1 MHEATR
7 RLLGVLLR
15 QLDGFGPQS
24 KSIVV
29 GATNRRQDLDPA
41 LLSRFDAA
49 VTFGLP
55 SEANRCHLACHAS
68 AGTYLIFRCLAGAEI
83 LTRMLKA
90 HADTALLLCTSYSW
104 PVAMASDAGLHAD
117 WAICTRRQQI
127 MQQYATHLAEGDIA
141 ELARATEGMSG
152 RDLRDIA
159 EQSERRTASKVKRYL
174 FDSPLWGIRNP
185 EHQASP

>member
-55 SEANRCHLACHAS
+55 SEPNRCALAHHAYACTWHISRSLACAGVVTCMLEAHANPALINSRKDLDPALLSSLDAAVTFGLPSAADRCTLACRAS
-68 AGTYLIFRCLAGAEI
+68 AGTWHTSGALAGAGMVAC
-83 LTRMLKA
+83 MLKV
-90 HADTALLLCTSYSW
+90 HADTALLSCTSYS
-104 PVAMASDAGLHAD
+104 
-117 WAICTRRQQI
+117 
-127 MQQYATHLAEGDIA
+127 
-141 ELARATEGMSG
+141 
-152 RDLRDIA
+152 
-159 EQSERRTASKVKRYL
+159 
-174 FDSPLWGIRNP
+174 
-185 EHQASP
+185 

>member
-41 LLSRFDAA
+41 LLSRFDAS

-55 SEANRCHLACHAS
+55 SESNRRAWFPDIMVKVVLEHLAKSMC
-68 AGTYLIFRCLAGAEI
+68 F
-83 LTRMLKA
+83 
-90 HADTALLLCTSYSW
+90 
-104 PVAMASDAGLHAD
+104 
-117 WAICTRRQQI
+117 
-127 MQQYATHLAEGDIA
+127 
-141 ELARATEGMSG
+141 
-152 RDLRDIA
+152 
-159 EQSERRTASKVKRYL
+159 
-174 FDSPLWGIRNP
+174 
-185 EHQASP
+185 

>member
-55 SEANRCHLACHAS
+55 SEPNRCTLACHAP
-68 AGTYLIFRCLAGAEI
+68 AGT
-83 LTRMLKA
+83 
-90 HADTALLLCTSYSW
+90 
-104 PVAMASDAGLHAD
+104 
-117 WAICTRRQQI
+117 
-127 MQQYATHLAEGDIA
+127 
-141 ELARATEGMSG
+141 LARIQVSSMRWSG
-152 RDLRDIA
+152 DVCAQGACR
-159 EQSERRTASKVKRYL
+159 
-174 FDSPLWGIRNP
+174 
-185 EHQASP
+185 

>member
-68 AGTYLIFRCLAGAEI
+68 AGTYLIFRSLAGAEI
-83 LTRMLKA
+83 LTHP
-90 HADTALLLCTSYSW
+90 HAQGTCRYCPALVHVFLLAC
-104 PVAMASDAGLHAD
+104 SDGFR
-117 WAICTRRQQI
+117 CR
-127 MQQYATHLAEGDIA
+127 IA
-141 ELARATEGMSG
+141 C
-152 RDLRDIA
+152 
-159 EQSERRTASKVKRYL
+159 
-174 FDSPLWGIRNP
+174 
-185 EHQASP
+185 

>member
-24 KSIVV
+24 RSIVV

-55 SEANRCHLACHAS
+55 SEPNRCASAHHAYACTWHMIRSLACTEMVPH
-68 AGTYLIFRCLAGAEI
+68 
-83 LTRMLKA
+83 MLKA
-90 HADTALLLCTSYSW
+90 KADTALLLS
-104 PVAMASDAGLHAD
+104 ALLNLGL
-117 WAICTRRQQI
+117 
-127 MQQYATHLAEGDIA
+127 
-141 ELARATEGMSG
+141 
-152 RDLRDIA
+152 
-159 EQSERRTASKVKRYL
+159 
-174 FDSPLWGIRNP
+174 
-185 EHQASP
+185 